1 MWQGFLLA
9 ILTGFTWTAIG
20 VVLSRCAKKSFDVV
34 AYSLAQTFFGILFT
48 ALCYIRFGEIVWRE
62 LLILLVLVGTGGV
75 INSIAQM
82 VVRQAMSRGNHGPV
96 WAISQA
102 ALVIPFLAGV
112 VLWGNTG
119 SVGQWLGTGLIAGGI
134 LIPVAEQFRSQRN
147 VLLPTL
153 VAFLLFGLVQTL
165 YAAPSQIPDFHDS
178 AGLRSTLVS
187 LGGFAGW
194 CLVMSSRR
202 ERPAW
207 NRPTLGLALFMAL
220 LSLVSLKIFFLGLDQ
235 LSRAGLGNVGI
246 PLIVGANILGFAF
259 YSRVVLRE
267 RPSKPETAGSA
278 MVLAGIVATA
288 F

>member
-1 MWQGFLLA
+1 MWQGVLLA

-96 WAISQA
+96 
-102 ALVIPFLAGV
+102 

-178 AGLRSTLVS
+178 AGLRPTLVS

>member
-9 ILTGFTWTAIG
+9 VLTGFTWTAIG
-20 VVLSRCAKKSFDVV
+20 VVLSRCAKARFDVI
-34 AYSLAQTFFGILFT
+34 AYSLAQTLFGILLT
-48 ALCYIRFGEIVWRE
+48 AFCYVHFGAIAWRE

-134 LIPVAEQFRSQRN
+134 LIPVAKQFHSQRSG
-147 VLLPTL
+147 LLPTL
-153 VAFLLFGLVQTL
+153 LAFLLFGVVQTL

-178 AGLRSTLVS
+178 AGLRPTLVS

-194 CLVMSSRR
+194 CIVLSARR
-202 ERPAW
+202 ERPVW
-207 NRPTLGLALFMAL
+207 NRPTLALALFMAL

-267 RPSKPETAGSA
+267 KPSKPEAAGIA

>member
-178 AGLRSTLVS
+178 AGLRPTLVS

-207 NRPTLGLALFMAL
+207 NRPTLGLALLWRCF
-220 LSLVSLKIFFLGLDQ
+220 
-235 LSRAGLGNVGI
+235 RW
-246 PLIVGANILGFAF
+246 
-259 YSRVVLRE
+259 
-267 RPSKPETAGSA
+267 
-278 MVLAGIVATA
+278 
-288 F
+288 

>member
-20 VVLSRCAKKSFDVV
+20 VVLSRCAKRSFDVV

-178 AGLRSTLVS
+178 AGLR
-187 LGGFAGW
+187 
-194 CLVMSSRR
+194 
-202 ERPAW
+202 
-207 NRPTLGLALFMAL
+207 PTLGLALFMAL

>member
-20 VVLSRCAKKSFDVV
+20 VVLSRCAKKNFDVI
-34 AYSLAQTFFGILFT
+34 AYSLAQTGFGTLFT
-48 ALCYIRFGEIVWRE
+48 ALCYVRFGRIVWRE
-62 LLILLVLVGTGGV
+62 LLLLLALVGTGAV
-75 INSIAQM
+75 VNSIAQM

-119 SVGQWLGTGLIAGGI
+119 SAGQWLGTGLIAGGI
-134 LIPVAEQFRSQRN
+134 LIPVAEKFRSQRSG
-147 VLLPTL
+147 LLPTL
-153 VAFLLFGLVQTL
+153 LAFLLFGVVQTL
-165 YAAPSQIPDFHDS
+165 YAAPSQIPDFHDL
-178 AGLRSTLVS
+178 AGLRPTLVS

-194 CLVMSSRR
+194 CIVLSARR
-202 ERPAW
+202 ARPVW
-207 NRPTLGLALFMAL
+207 NPPTLGLALFMAL

-246 PLIVGANILGFAF
+246 PLIVGANILGFEF
-259 YSRVVLRE
+259 YSRAVLRE
-267 RPSKPETAGSA
+267 RPSKPEAAGIA
-278 MVLAGIVATA
+278 MVLAGIIATA